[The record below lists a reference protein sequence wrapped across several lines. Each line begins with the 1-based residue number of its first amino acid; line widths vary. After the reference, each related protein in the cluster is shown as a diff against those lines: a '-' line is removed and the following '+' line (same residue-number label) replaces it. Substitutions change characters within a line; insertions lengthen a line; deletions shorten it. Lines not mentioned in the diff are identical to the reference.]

1 MEVVIWRHPASW
13 RDSCLEHGEKHKRKS
28 MPYHQCHPCLILF
41 ASTFFQQP
49 DLVFL
54 VVWQVAKVEIREV
67 VRQVPKVEVSRHVND
82 MSTTRRCQ
90 LPFPC
95 HFPAISLPFWPW
107 ILQVKYVEK
116 KVTKQVIQYA
126 SRLGDICASTFP
138 PAKVCQKYEIT

>member
-1 MEVVIWRHPASW
+1 MMEVVIWRHPASW

-54 VVWQVAKVEIREV
+54 VCGRWPKWKSAKWYDKF
-67 VRQVPKVEVSRHVND
+67 PKWRCLD
-82 MSTTRRCQ
+82 MSTTCQ
-90 LPFPC
+90 RHVAASC

-116 KVTKQVIQYA
+116 KVPKQVIQYA

-138 PAKVCQKYEIT
+138 PAKVCQKCEIT